1 MMKFISGITFA
12 VLLSGTTAVHAQ
24 VNAADSVM
32 THAKGNKLSLGGY
45 GEAAYSRNFTVIM
58 VIVIRRQV
66 FIRRTQAM
74 EDLIFRM
81 PLSILVMIL
90 EKVGL

>member
-1 MMKFISGITFA
+1 MMKFISGVTFA

-45 GEAAYSRNFTVIM
+45 GE
-58 VIVIRRQV
+58 
-66 FIRRTQAM
+66 
-74 EDLIFRM
+74 

>member
-1 MMKFISGITFA
+1 MMKFISGVTFA

-45 GEAAYSRNFTVIM
+45 GEAAYSGTVDI
-58 VIVIRRQV
+58 
-66 FIRRTQAM
+66 
-74 EDLIFRM
+74 
-81 PLSILVMIL
+81 
-90 EKVGL
+90 